1 MQHAVTAVA
10 EMIGADVPQAI
21 VSVNPEKVIRA
32 QRDPALLQFLRDA
45 SLLIPDGIGVVL
57 AARLLGLAR
66 MQRTPGSELM
76 PAICGLAARNGYRIF
91 LFGGS
96 PHVNARTAEVLSV
109 RYPGIRIAGRQH
121 GYLQEEEVDG
131 LIDGINKSDADIL
144 FVALG
149 SPGQETWMANNLPR
163 LTVSVCQGA
172 GGTFDVISGQVKRA
186 PKIFRK
192 FYLEWFYRLISQP
205 RRLLR
210 QTALP
215 KFAMQ
220 VLREM
225 VFGR

>member
-1 MQHAVTAVA
+1 MQHAVTAV
-10 EMIGADVPQAI
+10 EQMIGADVPQAI
-21 VSVNPEKVIRA
+21 VSVNPEKVMRA

-45 SLLIPDGIGVVL
+45 SLLIPDGIGVVF

-186 PKIFRK
+186 PKIFRR

-205 RRLLR
+205 SRASR